1 MTKTGSNIWAV
12 TAKNRKLVAAFQK
25 SLKDN
30 FEDIKKMLDEDDF
43 PVEVF
48 HESGYS
54 KVFHSSEH
62 LEKFISEL
70 AAQLAA

>member
-1 MTKTGSNIWAV
+1 MTKTDSIWAV
-12 TAKNRKLVAAFQK
+12 TAKNRKLVADFQR

-30 FEDIKKMLDEDDF
+30 FEDIRKMLDEDDF

-62 LEKFISEL
+62 LEQFIAEL
-70 AAQLAA
+70 EKQLAA